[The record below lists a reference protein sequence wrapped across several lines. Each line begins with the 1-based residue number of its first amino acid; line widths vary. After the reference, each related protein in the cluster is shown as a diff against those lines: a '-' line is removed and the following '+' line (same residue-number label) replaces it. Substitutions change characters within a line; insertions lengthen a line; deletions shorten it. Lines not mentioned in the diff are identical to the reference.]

1 MPASPT
7 RAQLSGARDEFLLAA
22 TVQNLKTLAL
32 RLLGP
37 PHPAGRSRGTCGAVQ
52 CLTAMQ
58 TIAQSAWQR
67 ILWGMISRQTDRLPR
82 CKRDKMKPR
91 WRTGPQLMLQRE
103 TFFEE
108 GHTVVRTQRTAE
120 GKRAFEQITPVMA
133 DPAPSAGFCF
143 ASSRLP
149 RLNLEL
155 AARFLDFGCLLL
167 CQRHVV
173 GGQLKQCRSGID
185 LLSLSC
191 EFQAC
196 LSFNSILFR
205 R

>member
-52 CLTAMQ
+52 CLTMQ
-58 TIAQSAWQR
+58 TIAWQR

-91 WRTGPQLMLQRE
+91 WRTGPQANASKRDLLS
-103 TFFEE
+103 EE
-108 GHTVVRTQRTAE
+108 GHTIVRTQRTAE

-133 DPAPSAGFCF
+133 EPRTPRRGSA
-143 ASSRLP
+143 LQ
-149 RLNLEL
+149 
-155 AARFLDFGCLLL
+155 AR
-167 CQRHVV
+167 
-173 GGQLKQCRSGID
+173 
-185 LLSLSC
+185 
-191 EFQAC
+191 AC
-196 LSFNSILFR
+196 HGSIWN
-205 R
+205 